1 MNTLDLINERQ
12 CAAIFRA
19 IETRNLPR
27 AVNEADKLLKKQP
40 NLHLASSLKALA
52 LAQTRRLKESST
64 VCDQLLAAHKTLAFS
79 PAIVLPLSHT
89 FEILGRDADLVNV
102 LDASSKAH
110 PEAEDIAEL
119 CFTSLIKAQQYQKAQ
134 QTAQRMH
141 KTFKKDLYFWWS
153 VQAYE
158 LLASRQPRAQGA
170 ALALT
175 LCERM
180 VGQHLKSKPL
190 TAQSDEVAHLYVTVL
205 HKLGKDEEA
214 LQILSPNGDIGA
226 QLCKRSLALELLRR
240 ELWVN
245 TGSWTQIRK
254 EAEAKIMAGEKD
266 WAYVYALCQAS
277 ARLDAADKSTASPTS
292 LKQARQL
299 LQERLNS
306 ERFTRVGSLAYLE
319 TFAQQKLLS
328 PSDPLT
334 EDTQG
339 LVRTAIE
346 AHLDAFG
353 GKACAAADV
362 MPYLLRLFSD
372 SELAAINDH
381 ILGQFRSFAGG
392 YDSEETLQRHITA
405 VRLIQAVEAKL
416 ERSPTLT
423 SKVLAERYMA
433 GLPVG
438 AHLPETEGQPADEL
452 AILAAQRLLNETTED
467 PLSRLLEAAVFLQYA
482 CQRSKKG
489 YRLRI
494 FLIRILLQLGLFADA
509 VRNWDL
515 LKAAFIQHDTL
526 GHLLL
531 DRASVFGHTGDL
543 ANAEVHERLRMCQII
558 YEGSHREVREQH
570 ESKVWSGFLITFVAP
585 QTNEMVKLAFS
596 HGTFSKIEEV
606 IDFGQRIERSFARQL
621 YRLQTSKVTLTDR
634 AGAKQSHTNDTLE
647 MVKQNAA
654 AVLEALREGELCD
667 QRDFTV
673 LPASNS
679 SHQALGPDPCVLF
692 GAKDDESTILMD
704 ASILAIAT
712 GVELTRRELEA
723 LGSLEGSNG
732 LLKLAKGL
740 LQLERGEVSS
750 QTIEGSL
757 NSFVT
762 ARIEAVKGTSLPF
775 DLLQHSS
782 QLLEA
787 VSLLNLSA
795 LRLETK
801 GSDLASM
808 LKSSTQLQEA
818 PKAVSAASRTI
829 IQGLSNY
836 GERIRNGSFLSAI
849 TSVDESKGSGQVDAI
864 VESLLDKVER
874 TLDDAARE
882 FEARLSLKA

>member
-27 AVNEADKLLKKQP
+27 AVTEADKLLKKQP

-64 VCDQLLAAHKTLAFS
+64 VCDQLLAANKTLAFS

-89 FEILGRDADLVNV
+89 FEILGRDTDLVNV

-119 CFTSLIKAQQYQKAQ
+119 CFTSLVKARQYQKAQ

-170 ALALT
+170 ALALA

-362 MPYLLRLFSD
+362 MPYLLRLLSD

-438 AHLPETEGQPADEL
+438 AHLPDTEGQPADEL
-452 AILAAQRLLNETTED
+452 AILAAQRLLNETTEE

-543 ANAEVHERLRMCQII
+543 ANAEVHERLRMSQII
-558 YEGSHREVREQH
+558 YEGSHRE
-570 ESKVWSGFLITFVAP
+570 
-585 QTNEMVKLAFS
+585 TNEMVKLAFS

-647 MVKQNAA
+647 MMKQNAA
-654 AVLEALREGELCD
+654 AVLEALR
-667 QRDFTV
+667 
-673 LPASNS
+673 
-679 SHQALGPDPCVLF
+679 
-692 GAKDDESTILMD
+692 AKDDESTILMD

-712 GVELTRRELEA
+712 GVELTGRELEA
-723 LGSLEGSNG
+723 LGSLEGSND
-732 LLKLAKGL
+732 LLKLAKGQ

-818 PKAVSAASRTI
+818 PKVVSAASRTI

-882 FEARLSLKA
+882 FEVRLSLKA

>member
-27 AVNEADKLLKKQP
+27 AVTEADKLLKKQP

-64 VCDQLLAAHKTLAFS
+64 VCDQLLAANKTLAFS

-89 FEILGRDADLVNV
+89 FEILGRDTDLVNV

-119 CFTSLIKAQQYQKAQ
+119 CFTSLVKARQYQKAQ

-170 ALALT
+170 ALALA

-362 MPYLLRLFSD
+362 MPYLLRLLSD

-438 AHLPETEGQPADEL
+438 AHLPDTEGQPADEL
-452 AILAAQRLLNETTED
+452 AILAAQRLLNETTEE

-543 ANAEVHERLRMCQII
+543 ANAEVHERLRMSQII
-558 YEGSHREVREQH
+558 YEGSHRE
-570 ESKVWSGFLITFVAP
+570 
-585 QTNEMVKLAFS
+585 TNEMVKLAFS

-647 MVKQNAA
+647 MMKQNAA

-673 LPASNS
+673 LPVSNS

-712 GVELTRRELEA
+712 GVELTGRELEA
-723 LGSLEGSNG
+723 LGSLEGSND
-732 LLKLAKGL
+732 LLKLAKGQ

-818 PKAVSAASRTI
+818 PKVVSAASRTI

-882 FEARLSLKA
+882 FEVRLSLKA